1 MIHLHCTKKLLN
13 TSRLEGPLLI
23 TEKDVSQLMHDWYVT
38 LSGSG
43 FAGKFFVVYC
53 HQPSLLT
60 ILVPGKSIKK
70 SFDEFKIRLLN
81 LLTRFEFPK
90 YFINL
95 EMKLTE
101 EFVVGKTNSRSM
113 LAYLNEINYH
123 NEWRFKKFSSYDTID
138 LIEVENMIMSML
150 YSVKGEKDY
159 KTPTEYWEN
168 ELNIILKKLL
178 H

>member
-1 MIHLHCTKKLLN
+1 MN
-13 TSRLEGPLLI
+13 TSRLAGPLLI
-23 TEKDVSQLMHDWYVT
+23 TAKAESQLMHDWYIT

-53 HQPSLLT
+53 HHPSLLT
-60 ILVPGKSIKK
+60 IIVRGKTIKK
-70 SFDEFKIRLLN
+70 TFDEFKIRLLN

-90 YFINL
+90 YFIDL
-95 EMKLTE
+95 EMKLTD

-123 NEWRFKKFSSYDTID
+123 NEWRFKIFSSYDTID
-138 LIEVENMIMSML
+138 LVAVENMIMSML
-150 YSVKGEKDY
+150 YSVKGEKEY
-159 KTPTEYWEN
+159 NTPTKYWEK
-168 ELNIILKKLL
+168 ELNITLKKM

>member
-23 TEKDVSQLMHDWYVT
+23 TEKGVSQLMHDWYVT

-95 EMKLTE
+95 ESIQL
-101 EFVVGKTNSRSM
+101 FHR
-113 LAYLNEINYH
+113 
-123 NEWRFKKFSSYDTID
+123 
-138 LIEVENMIMSML
+138 
-150 YSVKGEKDY
+150 
-159 KTPTEYWEN
+159 
-168 ELNIILKKLL
+168 IILIDYNNILIL
-178 H
+178 

>member
-13 TSRLEGPLLI
+13 TSRLAGPLLI
-23 TEKDVSQLMHDWYVT
+23 TAKAESQLMHDWYVT

-43 FAGKFFVVYC
+43 FAGKIFVVYC

-60 ILVPGKSIKK
+60 IIVPGKTIKK
-70 SFDEFKIRLLN
+70 TFDEFKIRLLN

-90 YFINL
+90 YFIDL

-123 NEWRFKKFSSYDTID
+123 NEWRFKIFSSYDTID
-138 LIEVENMIMSML
+138 LVAVENMIMSML

-168 ELNIILKKLL
+168 ELNITLKKIL

>member
-13 TSRLEGPLLI
+13 TSRLAGPLLN
-23 TEKDVSQLMHDWYVT
+23 TAKGESQLMHNWYVT

-60 ILVPGKSIKK
+60 IIVPGKTIKK
-70 SFDEFKIRLLN
+70 TFDEFKIRLLN

-95 EMKLTE
+95 EMKQTE
-101 EFVVGKTNSRSM
+101 EFVVGKTNSRTM
-113 LAYLNEINYH
+113 LAYINEINYH
-123 NEWRFKKFSSYDTID
+123 NEWRLKKFSSYDTID
-138 LIEVENMIMSML
+138 LIVVENMIMDML
-150 YSVKGEKDY
+150 YSVKGKKDY
-159 KTPTEYWEN
+159 ITPTKYWES
-168 ELNIILKKLL
+168 ELNLTLKKLL
-178 H
+178 L